1 VLTVSQTD
9 ARYPDLFQSINA
21 EDLPTTLDTSSIQSI
36 VLASSSAYP
45 STASRLTSIM
55 DVPVPPADLSAQ
67 LIELVPRIAQLEAIQ
82 ATQDGEIA
90 GLRARSAAAIQQW
103 YTNDI
108 LRAGDAWADLEGRV
122 EQGEQKVRQATLAK
136 KMEDSLV

>member
-1 VLTVSQTD
+1 VLTISQTD

>member
-1 VLTVSQTD
+1 
-9 ARYPDLFQSINA
+9 
-21 EDLPTTLDTSSIQSI
+21 
-36 VLASSSAYP
+36 
-45 STASRLTSIM
+45 M

-90 GLRARSAAAIQQW
+90 ELRARSAAAIQQW

>member
-1 VLTVSQTD
+1 MLTISQTD

>member
-1 VLTVSQTD
+1 MLTISQTD

-90 GLRARSAAAIQQW
+90 ELRARSAAAIQQW